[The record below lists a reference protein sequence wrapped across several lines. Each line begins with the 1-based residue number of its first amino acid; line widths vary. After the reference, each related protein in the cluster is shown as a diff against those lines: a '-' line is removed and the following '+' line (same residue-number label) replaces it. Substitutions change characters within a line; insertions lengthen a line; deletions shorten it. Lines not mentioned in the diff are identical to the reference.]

1 MKAARILV
9 LAIALAA
16 GGAPAFFISTNEEKK
31 PEAPPVARMETIS
44 LLIAK
49 SGIGMDTAVTGGE
62 LQFVTPSLALVS
74 LPDASKVGETDGR
87 KPDINTVRFGVSTT

>member
-74 LPDASKVGETDGR
+74 LPDASKVSEEGDR
-87 KPDINTVRFGVSTT
+87 KPDINTVLFGVSTK